1 MTGLP
6 GLIVAGVPKA
16 GTSSVF
22 DWLADHP
29 GAVGSDVKETCFFAD
44 PGTLVFRPDFHILQ
58 GLDRYAAA
66 WSPGPPGL
74 LRVEATPSY
83 IYSATALRHIPGL
96 PGAPK
101 CLFILREPAAQIR
114 SCHTYFR
121 NTWDHVPADMG
132 FADYIAALRAGTHDF
147 GGNDLARD
155 ALRNAV
161 YADWLRPWRDALG
174 PDRMRVMLFEDLRRD
189 PRAFMAAVAEWC
201 GLDPSFYDGYGFPAS
216 NESYAVVNRRLQAV
230 NIALRDRL
238 PKGALY
244 RAARALYRRIN
255 TRRPAPDDGDAA
267 IMAELRAEF
276 VPANAAL
283 ARDFGLDLSAW
294 GQGPQATRAS

>member
-29 GAVGSDVKETCFFAD
+29 GALGSDVKETCFFSD
-44 PGTLVFRPDFHILQ
+44 PDTLDYRPDFHVSQ

-66 WSPGPPGL
+66 WPPGPSGL
-74 LRVEATPSY
+74 LRIEATPGY
-83 IYSATALRHIPGL
+83 IYSATALRHIPAL
-96 PGAPK
+96 PDAPK

-121 NTWDHVPADMG
+121 NNWDHIPPDMG
-132 FADYIAALRAGTHDF
+132 LADYLAAVRAGSHDF
-147 GGNDLARD
+147 GGNTLARD

-174 PDRMRVMLFEDLRRD
+174 PGRMRVMLFEDLLRD
-189 PRAFMAAVAEWC
+189 KRAFMAGVAGWC
-201 GLDPSFYDGYGFPAS
+201 GLDPAFYDDYAFPAS

-230 NIALRDRL
+230 NIALRGRL
-238 PKGALY
+238 PKGPLY
-244 RAARALYRRIN
+244 RAARAVYRRIN
-255 TRRPAPDDGDAA
+255 TRRPVADEGDAGA
-267 IMAELRAEF
+267 MAALRAEF
-276 VPANAAL
+276 APANAVL
-283 ARDFGLDLSAW
+283 AREFGLDLSAW
-294 GQGPQATRAS
+294 GQGPQDTRAS